1 MNIIFKLSVVEK
13 FLDNGYRKLIWDKS
27 KQLIGKISTVIDIDK
42 VVVLGSFTTKKER
55 PADVDFIVMI
65 KTKDSGE
72 DWSTDIQFVPS
83 TKFGEETIADAG
95 KWMEEKYGKDNYQ
108 IFEFDVS
115 DFNGAVGI

>member
-1 MNIIFKLSVVEK
+1 MEK
-13 FLDNGYRKLIWDKS
+13 FLDNEYRKLIWDKS

-65 KTKDSGE
+65 KTKDSSE

-83 TKFGEETIADAG
+83 TKFGEKTIADAE

-108 IFEFDVS
+108 IFEFDIS
-115 DFNGAVGI
+115 DFNGVVGI

>member
-1 MNIIFKLSVVEK
+1 MEK
-13 FLDNGYRKLIWDKS
+13 FLDNEYRKLICDKS

-83 TKFGEETIADAG
+83 TNLAKKLLLMLKSGW
-95 KWMEEKYGKDNYQ
+95 KKNMEKIIIKYLSLMFL
-108 IFEFDVS
+108 ILMVRWEFK
-115 DFNGAVGI
+115 NIT

>member
-1 MNIIFKLSVVEK
+1 MENS
-13 FLDNGYRKLIWDKS
+13 LDNEYRKFIWDKS
-27 KQLIGKISTVIDIDK
+27 KHLINKISTVIDIDK

-83 TKFGEETIADAG
+83 TKFGEETITDAE

-108 IFEFDVS
+108 MFEFS
-115 DFNGAVGI
+115 ISEFNDENAILKYYL

>member
-1 MNIIFKLSVVEK
+1 MEK
-13 FLDNGYRKLIWDKS
+13 FLDNEYRKLIWDKS

-83 TKFGEETIADAG
+83 TKFGEETIADAE

-115 DFNGAVGI
+115 GFNGAVGI